1 MRYEWDENKRQ
12 LNRHKHGLDFQDA
25 HEIFSSP
32 LLVQLDTRQDY
43 GEDRWVAIG
52 FLRYRTVVIVYTE
65 DDQQDVRRIISLRKA
80 LSYEQKRFEE
90 YLADRLG

>member
-12 LNRHKHGLDFQDA
+12 LNLHKHGFDFEDA
-25 HEIFSSP
+25 KEIFSSP

-52 FLRYRTVVIVYTE
+52 FLRYRVVVMVYTE
-65 DDQQDVRRIISLRKA
+65 DDEHDVRRIISLRKA

-90 YLADRLG
+90 YLANRLG

>member
-12 LNRHKHGLDFQDA
+12 LNLHKHGFDFEDA
-25 HEIFSSP
+25 YEVFNSP
-32 LLVQLDTRQDY
+32 LLIQLDTRQDY

-52 FLRYRTVVIVYTE
+52 FLRYRVVVIVYAE
-65 DDQQDVRRIISLRKA
+65 NDERDVRRIISLRKA